1 MELIT
6 DDLLLN
12 TVNDKVKM
20 YEKGILSIMNKKF
33 STSLLMT
40 VLITSLCFGEA
51 QSIFAEENFDEYTL
65 DTMVVTATRTEKRDV
80 DVPASTEII
89 TYEDIVDSGSVNA
102 MEAVS
107 KMLGVDYNT
116 YLPGGSAQTSM
127 TNEINV
133 RGFSYGTLIL
143 VNGNPINLNNT
154 YVIDAIPAEAIER
167 IEVVKGGGSVL
178 YGSEAQSGVINIITK
193 KKVSN
198 KVRVGFGNYKQQQ
211 YNVAVGNDKL
221 KINYDLKKWGYVKE
235 ARYTAANTYTNL
247 KESSNENIGIGY
259 NFNDQ
264 LSFEYNHLD
273 TEVSYESLKKGRLNS
288 FTDSSNKQDL
298 IQLNYNGN
306 KTKGHAWFNKT
317 KLDYAGS
324 SARNLFENESFGAD
338 LQQNIELNNKSLLTV
353 GGVYKREVY
362 NSKLKKG
369 KPSIGKKARNQ
380 MGLFA
385 QLDYKFNDK
394 DNVIIGGRGTWTSS
408 ESNGQSYDNFSTS
421 AQYIH
426 KFDQD
431 KSFYVSVA
439 ESFVM
444 PSFKQMFPSSWVETK
459 PNPELKPQEGINYE
473 MGYKEIS
480 GNHAWKVAL
489 FHMDIKDNISATLN
503 KDDTYEYS
511 NQDFKNTGFEASL
524 RVDASE
530 KFDYDLGLLV
540 HNPKYKWDTDIRNGW
555 HNKFGKYQI
564 TGGVGYKIDK
574 FRAKLTGSYIG
585 DRYSSPSTMSYSYKL
600 KPYFLT
606 SLTATYSPDNNS
618 EVSLLINNL
627 LNRSDI
633 LSYSNKV
640 GFGSLYTPTNFML
653 SYTYRF

>member
-1 MELIT
+1 MKLST

-12 TVNDKVKM
+12 TMNDKVKM

-65 DTMVVTATRTEKRDV
+65 DTMLVTATRTEKRDV

-369 KPSIGKKARNQ
+369 KTSIGKKARNQ

-459 PNPELKPQEGINYE
+459 PNPDLKPQEGINYE

>member
-6 DDLLLN
+6 DNLLLN

-353 GGVYKREVY
+353 GSVYKREVY
-362 NSKLKKG
+362 NFKLKKG

-426 KFDQD
+426 EFDQD

-444 PSFKQMFPSSWVETK
+444 PSFKQMFPSGWVETK
-459 PNPELKPQEGINYE
+459 PNPDLKPQEGINYE

>member
-1 MELIT
+1 MKLIT

-65 DTMVVTATRTEKRDV
+65 NTMVVTATRTEKRDV

-116 YLPGGSAQTSM
+116 YLPAGSAQTSM

-178 YGSEAQSGVINIITK
+178 YGSEDQSGVINIITK

-459 PNPELKPQEGINYE
+459 PNPDLKPQEGINYE

>member
-1 MELIT
+1 MKLST

-51 QSIFAEENFDEYTL
+51 QNIFAEENFDEYTL

-273 TEVSYESLKKGRLNS
+273 TEVSYESLKKGRVNS

-306 KTKGHAWFNKT
+306 KKKGHAWFNKT

-324 SARNLFENESFGAD
+324 SASNLFKNESFGAD

-459 PNPELKPQEGINYE
+459 PNPDLKPQEGINYE

-480 GNHAWKVAL
+480 DNHAWKVAL

>member
-298 IQLNYNGN
+298 IQLKYNGN

-459 PNPELKPQEGINYE
+459 PNPDLKPQEGINYE

>member
-1 MELIT
+1 MELST

-65 DTMVVTATRTEKRDV
+65 DTMLVTATRTEKRDV

-273 TEVSYESLKKGRLNS
+273 TEVSYESLKKDRLNS

-459 PNPELKPQEGINYE
+459 PNPDLKPQEGINYE

-530 KFDYDLGLLV
+530 KFEYDLGLLV
-540 HNPKYKWDTDIRNGW
+540 HNPKYKWETDIRNGW

>member
-1 MELIT
+1 MLFNT
-6 DDLLLN
+6 LN
-12 TVNDKVKM
+12 EKVKM

-40 VLITSLCFGEA
+40 ALITHSLVVGA
-51 QSIFAEENFDEYTL
+51 VTVFAEESLTEYTL

-193 KKVSN
+193 KKISN
-198 KVRVGFGNYKQQQ
+198 KVRAGFGNYKQQQ
-211 YNVAVGNDKL
+211 YNVAVGDDKL

-306 KTKGHAWFNKT
+306 KTKSHAWFNKT

-324 SARNLFENESFGAD
+324 NARNLFENESFGAD
-338 LQQNIELNNKSLLTV
+338 LQQNIELNDKSLLTV

-362 NSKLKKG
+362 NSKLKRG
-369 KPSIGKKARNQ
+369 KPGIGKKARNQ

-421 AQYIH
+421 AQYIN
-426 KFDQD
+426 KFNQD
-431 KSFYVSVA
+431 KSFYISVA

-459 PNPELKPQEGINYE
+459 PNPDLKPQEGINYE

-489 FHMDIKDNISATLN
+489 FHMDVKDNISATLN
-503 KDDTYEYS
+503 KDDTYEYN

-530 KFDYDLGLLV
+530 KFNYDLGLLV

-574 FRAKLTGSYIG
+574 FKAKLTGSYIG

-606 SLTATYSPDNNS
+606 SLTATYSPDKNS

>member
-178 YGSEAQSGVINIITK
+178 YGSEDQSGVINIITK

-459 PNPELKPQEGINYE
+459 PNPDLKPQEGINYE

>member
-193 KKVSN
+193 KKASN

-459 PNPELKPQEGINYE
+459 PNPDLKPQEGINYE

-511 NQDFKNTGFEASL
+511 NQNFKNTGFEASL

-653 SYTYRF
+653 SYTYIF

>member
-444 PSFKQMFPSSWVETK
+444 PSFKQMFPSSCVETK
-459 PNPELKPQEGINYE
+459 PNPDLKPQEGINYE

>member
-338 LQQNIELNNKSLLTV
+338 LQQNIEFNNKSLLTV

-459 PNPELKPQEGINYE
+459 PNPDLKPQEGINYE

>member
-154 YVIDAIPAEAIER
+154 YVIDAIPTEAIER

-459 PNPELKPQEGINYE
+459 PNPDLKPQEGINYE

-524 RVDASE
+524 RVDTSE

-540 HNPKYKWDTDIRNGW
+540 HNPKYKWNTDIRNGW

>member
-89 TYEDIVDSGSVNA
+89 TYENIVDSGSVNA

-459 PNPELKPQEGINYE
+459 PNPDLKPQEGINYE

-480 GNHAWKVAL
+480 GNHTWKVAL

>member
-51 QSIFAEENFDEYTL
+51 QSIFAEENFNEYTL

-154 YVIDAIPAEAIER
+154 YVIDAIPTEAIER

-459 PNPELKPQEGINYE
+459 PNPDLKPQEGINYE

-524 RVDASE
+524 RVDTSE

>member
-317 KLDYAGS
+317 KLDYAGY

-459 PNPELKPQEGINYE
+459 PNPDLKPQEGINYE

>member
-1 MELIT
+1 MELST

-40 VLITSLCFGEA
+40 LLITSLCFGEA
-51 QSIFAEENFDEYTL
+51 QNIFAEENFDEYTL

-459 PNPELKPQEGINYE
+459 PNPDLKPQEGINYE

-574 FRAKLTGSYIG
+574 FRVKLTGSYIG

>member
-1 MELIT
+1 M
-6 DDLLLN
+6 LLN

-65 DTMVVTATRTEKRDV
+65 DTMLVTATRTEKRDV

-273 TEVSYESLKKGRLNS
+273 TEVSYESLKKDRLNS

-459 PNPELKPQEGINYE
+459 PNPDLKPQEGINYE

>member
-1 MELIT
+1 LELST

-65 DTMVVTATRTEKRDV
+65 DTMLVTATRTEKRDV

-198 KVRVGFGNYKQQQ
+198 KVRFGFGNYKQQQ

-273 TEVSYESLKKGRLNS
+273 TEVSYESLKKDRLNS

-306 KTKGHAWFNKT
+306 KIKGHAWFNKT

-459 PNPELKPQEGINYE
+459 PNPDLKPQEGINYE

>member
-1 MELIT
+1 
-6 DDLLLN
+6 
-12 TVNDKVKM
+12 M

-65 DTMVVTATRTEKRDV
+65 DTMLVTATRTEKRDV

-273 TEVSYESLKKGRLNS
+273 TEVSYESLKKDRLNS

-426 KFDQD
+426 KFD
-431 KSFYVSVA
+431 
-439 ESFVM
+439 
-444 PSFKQMFPSSWVETK
+444 
-459 PNPELKPQEGINYE
+459 
-473 MGYKEIS
+473 
-480 GNHAWKVAL
+480 
-489 FHMDIKDNISATLN
+489 
-503 KDDTYEYS
+503 
-511 NQDFKNTGFEASL
+511 
-524 RVDASE
+524 
-530 KFDYDLGLLV
+530 
-540 HNPKYKWDTDIRNGW
+540 
-555 HNKFGKYQI
+555 
-564 TGGVGYKIDK
+564 
-574 FRAKLTGSYIG
+574 
-585 DRYSSPSTMSYSYKL
+585 
-600 KPYFLT
+600 
-606 SLTATYSPDNNS
+606 
-618 EVSLLINNL
+618 
-627 LNRSDI
+627 
-633 LSYSNKV
+633 
-640 GFGSLYTPTNFML
+640 
-653 SYTYRF
+653 

>member
-1 MELIT
+1 MELST

-65 DTMVVTATRTEKRDV
+65 DTMLVTATRTEKRDV

-273 TEVSYESLKKGRLNS
+273 TEVSYESLKKDRLNS

-459 PNPELKPQEGINYE
+459 PNPDLKPQEGINYE

>member
-459 PNPELKPQEGINYE
+459 PNPDLKPQEGINYE

-480 GNHAWKVAL
+480 GNHVWKVAL

>member
-235 ARYTAANTYTNL
+235 ARYTAANIYTNL

-444 PSFKQMFPSSWVETK
+444 PSFKQMFPSSWVETR
-459 PNPELKPQEGINYE
+459 PNPNLKPQEGINYE

>member
-235 ARYTAANTYTNL
+235 ARYTVANTYTNL

-459 PNPELKPQEGINYE
+459 PNPDLKPQEGINYE

>member
-178 YGSEAQSGVINIITK
+178 YGSEDQSGVINIITK

-459 PNPELKPQEGINYE
+459 PNPDLKPQEGINYE
-473 MGYKEIS
+473 MGYKKIS

>member
-154 YVIDAIPAEAIER
+154 YVIDAIPTEAIER

-459 PNPELKPQEGINYE
+459 PNPDLKPQEGINYE

-524 RVDASE
+524 RVDTSE

>member
-178 YGSEAQSGVINIITK
+178 YGSEAQSGVFNIITK

-459 PNPELKPQEGINYE
+459 PNPDLKPQEGINYE

>member
-1 MELIT
+1 MKLST

-264 LSFEYNHLD
+264 LNFEYNHLD

-288 FTDSSNKQDL
+288 FTDSSNK
-298 IQLNYNGN
+298 I
-306 KTKGHAWFNKT
+306 
-317 KLDYAGS
+317 
-324 SARNLFENESFGAD
+324 
-338 LQQNIELNNKSLLTV
+338 
-353 GGVYKREVY
+353 
-362 NSKLKKG
+362 
-369 KPSIGKKARNQ
+369 
-380 MGLFA
+380 
-385 QLDYKFNDK
+385 
-394 DNVIIGGRGTWTSS
+394 
-408 ESNGQSYDNFSTS
+408 
-421 AQYIH
+421 
-426 KFDQD
+426 
-431 KSFYVSVA
+431 
-439 ESFVM
+439 
-444 PSFKQMFPSSWVETK
+444 
-459 PNPELKPQEGINYE
+459 
-473 MGYKEIS
+473 
-480 GNHAWKVAL
+480 
-489 FHMDIKDNISATLN
+489 
-503 KDDTYEYS
+503 
-511 NQDFKNTGFEASL
+511 
-524 RVDASE
+524 
-530 KFDYDLGLLV
+530 
-540 HNPKYKWDTDIRNGW
+540 
-555 HNKFGKYQI
+555 
-564 TGGVGYKIDK
+564 
-574 FRAKLTGSYIG
+574 
-585 DRYSSPSTMSYSYKL
+585 
-600 KPYFLT
+600 
-606 SLTATYSPDNNS
+606 
-618 EVSLLINNL
+618 
-627 LNRSDI
+627 
-633 LSYSNKV
+633 
-640 GFGSLYTPTNFML
+640 
-653 SYTYRF
+653 

>member
-1 MELIT
+1 MELST
-6 DDLLLN
+6 DGLLLN
-12 TVNDKVKM
+12 TMNDKVKM

-65 DTMVVTATRTEKRDV
+65 DTMLVTATRTEKRDV

-273 TEVSYESLKKGRLNS
+273 TEVSYESLKKDRLNS

-459 PNPELKPQEGINYE
+459 PNPDLKPQEGINYE

>member
-1 MELIT
+1 M
-6 DDLLLN
+6 LLN

-65 DTMVVTATRTEKRDV
+65 DTMLVTATRTEKRDV

-198 KVRVGFGNYKQQQ
+198 KVRFGFGNYKQQQ

-273 TEVSYESLKKGRLNS
+273 TEVSYESLKKDRLNS

-306 KTKGHAWFNKT
+306 KIKGHAWFNKT

-459 PNPELKPQEGINYE
+459 PNPDLKPQEGINYE